1 MMGLKNLIKKF
12 YYLKIRKL
20 SMSDVRIIHLRKIGA
35 KVGEHCF
42 IFSDE
47 IETTEP
53 YLLSIGDGV
62 TIAAGVRFATHDDS
76 SEYSL
81 GRGNLLVGRVTIG
94 NDVFIGMGSI
104 VLPGVSIADHCIV
117 GAGSVVTKS
126 VMEAGTVVAGN
137 PARPIGTVDSIRE
150 KNIKKAI
157 FVGNLPFQEKK
168 NLLLKNQDHF
178 IIR

>member
-1 MMGLKNLIKKF
+1 MKLLHDLKMFYYMKIKK
-12 YYLKIRKL
+12 L
-20 SMSDVRIIHLRKIGA
+20 SLSDVRILSLRKVGASIGND
-35 KVGEHCF
+35 CYL
-42 IFSDE
+42 FSDE
-47 IETTEP
+47 LETTEP
-53 YLLSIGDGV
+53 YLLSIGDCV
-62 TIAAGVRFATHDDS
+62 TISSGVRFATHDDS

-94 NDVFIGMGSI
+94 NDVFIGMGSLI
-104 VLPGVSIADHCIV
+104 LPGVSIADHCIV